1 MGFSKKVESTKES
14 DGKKWVIA
22 IRAPLKPV
30 STKVRGGG
38 EFEEEEEEESTT
50 PTARE
55 SRIPKKAACP
65 AAPRKRRPTS
75 TCQVVREFFYP
86 PDLESVFI
94 RRRAESAN

>member
-38 EFEEEEEEESTT
+38 EEEEEESTT

-75 TCQVVREFFYP
+75 ACQVAREFFYP

-94 RRRAESAN
+94 CRRAESAN